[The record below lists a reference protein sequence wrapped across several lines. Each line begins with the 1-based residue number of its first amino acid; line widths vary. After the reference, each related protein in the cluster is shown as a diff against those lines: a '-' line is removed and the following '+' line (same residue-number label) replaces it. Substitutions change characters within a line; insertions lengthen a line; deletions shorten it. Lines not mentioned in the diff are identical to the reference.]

1 MERIFNCRVRE
12 IVKYNKQTTE
22 DFLIHLENKGF
33 KFGEDAIGFIYFGKR
48 SVNASDE
55 IVNAAIEIT
64 LKAQKRFDNS
74 FYISL
79 LETLYSNN
87 IKTRKAA
94 WRYAESLELLA

>member
-1 MERIFNCRVRE
+1 
-12 IVKYNKQTTE
+12 VKYIKQTTE

-48 SVNASDE
+48 SVNVTDE

-74 FYISL
+74 FYMSL
-79 LETLYSNN
+79 LETLHSNN
-87 IKTRKAA
+87 ITTRQAA
-94 WRYAESLELLA
+94 WSYAESLELLA